1 MTYIIHSKHLIKR
14 NLKHD
19 LQVKTNEYKDPNDHG
34 PYYNHISTESI
45 DKFPPIKLA
54 NTPTSA
60 LVPIIAPVIPADTPF
75 TVVK

>member
-1 MTYIIHSKHLIKR
+1 MNTKTQTIMDHIIIIFR
-14 NLKHD
+14 
-19 LQVKTNEYKDPNDHG
+19 PNR
-34 PYYNHISTESI
+34 S